1 MSKIF
6 GRNFDLPDA
15 FLGPLF
21 FLFSGDQMRIESLVD
36 LAKRHIQ
43 LWIIKGVYRP
53 GQRLKEEE
61 ISARLDIS
69 RPPIREA
76 FKFLEAEG
84 LVMRKPRRGVFVSE
98 MTAKDVWEA
107 YTLKAALYE
116 MATELALDNI
126 SNPQIAE
133 LESFVKKM
141 EDCAFT
147 EPINLLGYQE
157 QHQEFHD
164 RILLISG
171 NERLKKISTSI
182 HLQVCRFSYKSLQ
195 DKGHLNASIRYHR
208 RILNALKNKNKS
220 LACKLTKDHVLE
232 ALDVLLETYDRKA
245 KASGEQTAK
254 AAVSE

>member
-1 MSKIF
+1 MK
-6 GRNFDLPDA
+6 
-15 FLGPLF
+15 
-21 FLFSGDQMRIESLVD
+21 IESLVD

-43 LWIIKGVYRP
+43 LWIIKGEYQP

-69 RPPIREA
+69 RPPVREA

-107 YTLKAALYE
+107 YTLKATLYE

-126 SNPQIAE
+126 SDPQIAE

-141 EDCAFT
+141 EDCAFA
-147 EPINLLGYQE
+147 EPLNLLGYQE
-157 QHQEFHD
+157 HHQEFHD
-164 RILLISG
+164 RIMLISG
-171 NERLKKISTSI
+171 NQRLKKISASI

-195 DKGHLNASIRYHR
+195 DKTHLEASIRYHR
-208 RILNALKNKNKS
+208 RILNALKKKNKS
-220 LACKLTKDHVLE
+220 LACKLMKDHVLE
-232 ALDVLLETYDRKA
+232 ALDVLLDMYDRNPED
-245 KASGEQTAK
+245 SGKHMAK

>member
-1 MSKIF
+1 
-6 GRNFDLPDA
+6 
-15 FLGPLF
+15 
-21 FLFSGDQMRIESLVD
+21 MRIESLVD

-43 LWIIKGVYRP
+43 LWIIKGEYRP

-61 ISARLDIS
+61 ICARLDIS
-69 RPPIREA
+69 RPPVREA

-107 YTLKAALYE
+107 YTLKATLYE
-116 MATELALDNI
+116 MATDLALDNI

-141 EDCAFT
+141 EDCAFAA
-147 EPINLLGYQE
+147 PVNLLGYQE
-157 QHQEFHD
+157 HHQEFHD

-171 NERLKKISTSI
+171 NERLKKISASI

-195 DKGHLNASIRYHR
+195 DKAHLNASIRYHR
-208 RILNALKNKNKS
+208 RILKALKKKNKS
-220 LACKLTKDHVLE
+220 LACKLMKDHVLE
-232 ALDVLLETYDRKA
+232 ALDVLLDMYDQN
-245 KASGEQTAK
+245 GESFRDDAVK

>member
-1 MSKIF
+1 MK
-6 GRNFDLPDA
+6 
-15 FLGPLF
+15 
-21 FLFSGDQMRIESLVD
+21 IESLVD

-43 LWIIKGVYRP
+43 LWIIKGEYQP

-69 RPPIREA
+69 RPPVREA

-107 YTLKAALYE
+107 YTLKATLYE

-126 SNPQIAE
+126 SDPQIAE

-141 EDCAFT
+141 EDCAFA
-147 EPINLLGYQE
+147 EPVNLLGYQE
-157 QHQEFHD
+157 HHQEFHD
-164 RILLISG
+164 RIMLISG
-171 NERLKKISTSI
+171 NQRLKKISASI

-195 DKGHLNASIRYHR
+195 DKTHLEASIRYHR
-208 RILNALKNKNKS
+208 RILNALKKKNKS
-220 LACKLTKDHVLE
+220 LACKLMKDHVLE
-232 ALDVLLETYDRKA
+232 ALDVLLDMYDLNPED
-245 KASGEQTAK
+245 SGKHMAK